1 LIIPNCIEFPGT
13 LLKPCFKQYKLIQQ
27 EDLEEGLRALKVD
40 GIFSQSMSVLISNAF
55 LIPFLIMLGAG
66 AFHIGL
72 LAVISSLF
80 SFSQFIS
87 INLMNYLKGRKIICV
102 ASSLLAR
109 LVILSL
115 GLVIILGLRLNILG
129 ALTFIGCYYFLMN
142 ISNGAFTHWMLEFV
156 PQDIRGKYFA
166 ERTRVALLIASLVSL
181 PFSIIIEISNER
193 VYENYGFL
201 FIAAAILGLV
211 GILFLS
217 SVPEPTYKYQN
228 PLSPKTLRKLLF
240 SDVLKKH
247 YKSMFLIMLSMQMAL
262 PFLVYYMITRLE
274 MSIILVLIIILLG
287 NMISVITL
295 PKWGHFI
302 DKYGVKSVL
311 RFTAYL
317 IFLSFLIWPFTTLPN
332 KYILSIPLAFL
343 AYLLMS
349 TVIGGFNLSAGLIAY
364 YLGNDENSSQ
374 RMILHNIIIA
384 LGSITG
390 SLIGTLISPLTKYIE
405 LSLTFSITYMG
416 RLLIFLI
423 DLRELDFIFVIA
435 AFLGISLISTLEEYK
450 VETSRDEE
458 KSYMELYMNIKR
470 SFRNIAD
477 NLYLVLD
484 RRRKSFA
491 RVSHSGVI
499 IMVPLSIK
507 EKLRRRKRQRF
518 D

>member
-1 LIIPNCIEFPGT
+1 
-13 LLKPCFKQYKLIQQ
+13 
-27 EDLEEGLRALKVD
+27 
-40 GIFSQSMSVLISNAF
+40 
-55 LIPFLIMLGAG
+55 
-66 AFHIGL
+66 
-72 LAVISSLF
+72 
-80 SFSQFIS
+80 
-87 INLMNYLKGRKIICV
+87 
-102 ASSLLAR
+102 
-109 LVILSL
+109 
-115 GLVIILGLRLNILG
+115 
-129 ALTFIGCYYFLMN
+129 MN

-156 PQDIRGKYFA
+156 PQDMRGKYFA

-181 PFSIIIEISNER
+181 PFSILIEISNER

-262 PFLVYYMITRLE
+262 PFLVYYMIT
-274 MSIILVLIIILLG
+274 LVLIIILLG

-349 TVIGGFNLSAGLIAY
+349 TVIGGFNLAAGLIAY

-416 RLLIFLI
+416 RL
-423 DLRELDFIFVIA
+423 
-435 AFLGISLISTLEEYK
+435 
-450 VETSRDEE
+450 ETSRDEE
-458 KSYMELYMNIKR
+458 KSYMELYMNVKR